1 MKDPP
6 ENTPS
11 DFHLL
16 VMEGSDLS
24 AMPEI
29 WEELARTE
37 MRLQL
42 MRELIQIKV
51 GFADIEEFNL
61 GLKGNLKNLN
71 SEKISDM
78 QDKKVVKAA
87 MEVKMRDEQVTKTKL
102 IRARNMERTDLSKI
116 LGRNSKKYR
125 TKI

>member
-1 MKDPP
+1 
-6 ENTPS
+6 
-11 DFHLL
+11 
-16 VMEGSDLS
+16 MEGQDLS

-61 GLKGNLKNLN
+61 GLKWNLKNLN
-71 SEKISDM
+71 SSKISEM
-78 QDKKVVKAA
+78 QDRKLVKVA
-87 MEVKMRDEQVTKTKL
+87 MEVKMSDE
-102 IRARNMERTDLSKI
+102 
-116 LGRNSKKYR
+116 
-125 TKI
+125 

>member
-1 MKDPP
+1 
-6 ENTPS
+6 
-11 DFHLL
+11 
-16 VMEGSDLS
+16 MEGQDLS

-42 MRELIQIKV
+42 MRKLIQIKV
-51 GFADIEEFNL
+51 GFADIEELNL

-78 QDKKVVKAA
+78 QEKKVVKAA
-87 MEVKMRDEQVTKTKL
+87 MEVKMQDEQVTKTKL
-102 IRARNMERTDLSKI
+102 IRARNMARTDLSKI